1 MSNLQIEQINCLSDN
16 YGYLVHDPESGETA
30 CIDTPET
37 APILDRLAQKGWVLS
52 HIWNTHHHY
61 DHAGNNLEIKQATGC
76 QIIGPAGEADK
87 IPGIDRAVD
96 DGDVVQLGAHQ
107 AHILNVGGHT
117 LGHIAYHLPATAH
130 AFVGDSLLPSA
141 ADGCLKAPWRKCG
154 AVCRNSRPFH
164 AQHKFFVPM
173 NIPPQMPL
181 LPLRLTRIIRICS
194 SALPKLP
201 PCGRRTSQPCQP
213 TLELNWIPIH
223 FYAQPTPVFASTS
236 IWSALRTLTYSPKF
250 ALERTVFNVAI
261 ASRLSGATPR

>member
-37 APILDRLAQKGWVLS
+37 APILDRLTQKGWVLS

-130 AFVGDSLLPSA
+130 AFVGDSLFAL
-141 ADGCLKAPWRKCG
+141 GCGRVFEG
-154 AVCRNSRPFH
+154 TM
-164 AQHKFFVPM
+164 AQMWGSLQK
-173 NIPPQMPL
+173 L
-181 LPLRLTRIIRICS
+181 A
-194 SALPKLP
+194 ALPRATQVFCAHEYTAANAAFAATIDPDNPNLQQ
-201 PCGRRTSQPCQP
+201 RIAEITALRAQNQP
-213 TLELNWIPIH
+213 TVPTDIGVELDTNPFLRPADASIRQH
-223 FYAQPTPVFASTS
+223 LNMVGASDADVFAEIRARKDS
-236 IWSALRTLTYSPKF
+236 F
-250 ALERTVFNVAI
+250 
-261 ASRLSGATPR
+261 

>member
-37 APILDRLAQKGWVLS
+37 APILDRLSQKGWVLS

-130 AFVGDSLLPSA
+130 AFVGDSLFAL
-141 ADGCLKAPWRKCG
+141 GCGRVFEG
-154 AVCRNSRPFH
+154 TM
-164 AQHKFFVPM
+164 AQMWGSLQK
-173 NIPPQMPL
+173 L
-181 LPLRLTRIIRICS
+181 A
-194 SALPKLP
+194 ALPRATQVFCAHEYTAANAAFAATIDPDNPNLQQ
-201 PCGRRTSQPCQP
+201 RIADITALRAQNQP
-213 TLELNWIPIH
+213 TVPTNIGVELDTNPFLRPADASIRQH
-223 FYAQPTPVFASTS
+223 LNMVDASDADVFAEIRARKDS
-236 IWSALRTLTYSPKF
+236 F
-250 ALERTVFNVAI
+250 
-261 ASRLSGATPR
+261 